1 MKMLEGFLAL
11 GWRDVLLAACI
22 AYIIFSAIRLFQRLF
37 GKQEEEFS
45 FKVKNM
51 DMVEVYEKCKE
62 LFPIQSLTF
71 HGREFTRGMRIKVT
85 TIQKKII
92 EGELIGINRI
102 NLICIR
108 THNQIVAHQIEKIEE
123 IIILE

>member
-1 MKMLEGFLAL
+1 MMEGFLAL
-11 GWRDVLLAACI
+11 GWRDFLLAACI
-22 AYIIFSAIRLFQRLF
+22 AYVIFSGIRIFRRLFLSRETEMDF
-37 GKQEEEFS
+37 E
-45 FKVKNM
+45 VKNL
-51 DMVEVYEKCKE
+51 DMADVYERCKE

-92 EGELIGINRI
+92 EGELIGMNRI

-108 THNQIVAHQIEKIEE
+108 THNQIVAHQLEKVEE
-123 IIILE
+123 IKIVE